1 MVNRMEIE
9 AIQNSGSLI
18 TQSID
23 AVKSLLAYV
32 GRASDPLPTF
42 LELPDKRCI
51 LVLSNKKD
59 AYYTVTPE
67 GCSCPS
73 ATYRP
78 GKPCKHQRKYFP
90 EVTKDGVSRI
100 RPMTMTETLEEHDRN
115 LPKLPKS
122 YQRMVK
128 AAREEALEDPESIK
142 PAGKWAGGFN
152 GPVDPG
158 TIKAESTRASLVRE
172 MLIDC
177 GHDTTPRDVAYWE
190 KKQGQ
195 EA

>member
-1 MVNRMEIE
+1 MEIKSLPD
-9 AIQNSGSLI
+9 SGSPI

-42 LELPDKRCI
+42 LELSGGRCI

-59 AYYTVTPE
+59 VYYTVTPK

-78 GKPCKHQRKYFP
+78 GKSCKHQRKYFAENTIESSNNP
-90 EVTKDGVSRI
+90 RRQNMAEV
-100 RPMTMTETLEEHDRN
+100 LEEHNRN
-115 LPKLPKS
+115 LPRMPKS

-128 AAREEALEDPESIK
+128 AAREEAEGDPNSIR
-142 PAGKWAGGFN
+142 PEGKWPGGYN
-152 GPVDPG
+152 GPVDP
-158 TIKAESTRASLVRE
+158 
-172 MLIDC
+172 
-177 GHDTTPRDVAYWE
+177 E
-190 KKQGQ
+190 KKQGS